1 MVKGKYVLT
10 FNTGISIFVPR
21 FIESER
27 FMKKMIFYCFFL
39 LLVSFVGC
47 INESEF
53 KLPASNLS
61 GEMLLNIDKQTAPE
75 GITEVSALLTR
86 PGYPNISASLNLLTD
101 TSASITLQNVSTG
114 NWHLLIEAKDSVGAV
129 LYSGETDVN
138 ILAGILTIVN
148 LTLNPTGYGT
158 GTINIVVN
166 WGTVSQYDWIDYLQ
180 NPLIS
185 SLNNNYDFLGVAQPT
200 VIFDDNKFKMWYT
213 GIVSSGKKY
222 VLYRESMDGINWT
235 QGGNFPHLSPGIN
248 TWDALAA
255 HACAILKEG
264 GVLKMYYCGYS
275 SVNGAWHIGLATSAD
290 GISWTKLPTPVLMA
304 SSGWESQI
312 VPKSIL
318 KIGNEYYLYYTGRN
332 YPTFKIG
339 LAISSDGLNWTK
351 YSNNPILQP
360 TDTWEGSGVYDPSV
374 IYDGAVFK
382 MVYAV
387 PNSAGFGWA
396 TSVDGKDWI
405 KSSSNPFFRRDQTS
419 NNWASSD
426 VAYPCF
432 LKTSGDY
439 RIYYSGF
446 NNTITSYRIGLLRKQ
461 N

>member
-1 MVKGKYVLT
+1 
-10 FNTGISIFVPR
+10 
-21 FIESER
+21 
-27 FMKKMIFYCFFL
+27 MKKIIFFCFFL

-47 INESEF
+47 INENEV
-53 KLPASNLS
+53 KLPSSNLT
-61 GEMLLNIDKQTAPE
+61 GELLLKIDKQTTPK

-114 NWHLLIEAKDSVGAV
+114 NWHLLIEAKDSIGSV
-129 LYSGETDVN
+129 LYSGETDVTVLN
-138 ILAGILTIVN
+138 GILTIVN

-166 WGTVSQYDWIDYLQ
+166 WGTFLQSDWIDYLQ

-185 SLNNNYDFLGVAQPT
+185 PRNNNYDFLGVAQPT

-222 VLYRESMDGINWT
+222 VLYRESIDGINWT
-235 QGGNFPHLSPGIN
+235 QGGDYPHLSPGIN

-264 GVLKMYYCGYS
+264 GILKMYYCGYS
-275 SVNGAWHIGLATSAD
+275 SVNGAWHIGLAISED
-290 GISWTKLPTPVLMA
+290 GTNWTKLPSPVLLA
-304 SSGWESQI
+304 STGWESQI

-318 KIGNEYYLYYTGRN
+318 KIDNEYFLYYTGRN

-387 PNSAGFGWA
+387 PNSVGFGWA
-396 TSVDGKDWI
+396 TSVDGKNWT
-405 KSSSNPFFRRDQTS
+405 KSSSNPFFSKEQTS

-426 VAYPCF
+426 IAYPY
-432 LKTSGDY
+432 LMKTFSDY

-446 NNTITSYRIGLLRKQ
+446 NNAITSYRIGLLRKQ